1 MKFFNIALNR
11 TFFKSHLGDLGG
23 RFILCLVCL
32 LPLSSSA
39 QSWIW
44 YPGDYEIWLGNEM
57 NNRRTERGAFFPHF
71 WKMDSHYVLVEFSKK
86 IDLAT
91 AEEIEISVEGKFN
104 IKLDG
109 KLQFGMPTKFTL
121 PAGKHS
127 LNIKVWKQATPPAIF
142 VKGKTVNSDASWKV
156 TYEDK
161 EWIDESGKA
170 SDTSATIYMDA
181 ATSDSFKSVDTPPS
195 KYKLP
200 TEPMAAVK
208 REKKNEGELI
218 DFGKETFGFL
228 ELQGLKGTGKV
239 HIYYGES
246 PEEALD
252 TKFCETL
259 DRLSL
264 DGSSVTD
271 EARNVTSK
279 PEDNYTLG
287 NNKAF
292 RYVYITKDAGVSYA
306 DVSML
311 YEYKPEVRKGSFR
324 CNDEEVNR
332 MWEVGAYTMQLTTRE
347 FFIDGIKRDRWTW
360 SGDAIQSY
368 LMNYYLFF
376 DAETVKKTIW
386 LLRGKDPVTSHTN
399 TIMDYT
405 FYWFLS
411 IYDYYKFTGDTHF
424 IQQVYP
430 RMQSMMDYV
439 LGRTNKNGMV
449 EGQTGDWVFV
459 DWADGYM
466 DKHGE
471 LSYEQVLFCK
481 SLETMAL
488 CADLAKNTADKT
500 KYDGLARAL
509 RSKLEPAFWNE
520 TKKALVH
527 NRLDGKQQEQI
538 TRYSN
543 MFAVF
548 FNYLSP
554 EKQQLIKK
562 SVLMND
568 SVMKISTPYMRFY
581 ELEALCAMGEQKAVM
596 KEMKDYWGGMIREG
610 ATSFWEKY
618 NPTDKGTQHL
628 AMYGRPYGKSLCH
641 AWGASPIYLLGK
653 YYLGIQPVKAGY
665 SEFVIAPNLG
675 GMKWMEGA
683 VPTPKGEIKLYM
695 NEKTIKV
702 TATEGKGYLTFV
714 SKSKPKASK
723 GFVEKLEGNKY
734 RLLIDGKEEVVVS
747 YK

>member
-1 MKFFNIALNR
+1 MKR
-11 TFFKSHLGDLGG
+11 TFFLFVFAAITLISN
-23 RFILCLVCL
+23 
-32 LPLSSSA
+32 A
-39 QSWIW
+39 QTWIW

-57 NNRRTERGAFFPHF
+57 NNRRTERGAFFPPF

-86 IDLAT
+86 IDLAVP
-91 AEEIEISVEGKFN
+91 EKIEISVEGKFN

-109 KLQFGMPTKFTL
+109 KLQFGMPHTFTL

-127 LNIKVWKQATPPAIF
+127 LNIKVWNQSTPPTIF
-142 VKGKTVNSDASWKV
+142 VKGKTVQSDGSWKV

-170 SDTSATIYMDA
+170 SDTSATVYMDA
-181 ATSDSFKSVDTPPS
+181 ASNNFNEASTTPSAFKLATQPVI
-195 KYKLP
+195 
-200 TEPMAAVK
+200 AVK

-218 DFGKETFGFL
+218 DFGKETFGFIR
-228 ELQGLKGTGKV
+228 LQGLKGNGTV

-252 TKFCETL
+252 TKYCETL
-259 DRLSL
+259 DKLKIE
-264 DGSSVTD
+264 GTTIID
-271 EARNVTSK
+271 EARDVTSK
-279 PEDNYTLG
+279 LTDTYTIG
-287 NNKAF
+287 NSKAF
-292 RYVYITKDAGVSYA
+292 RYVYITKDSGMELK

-324 CNDEEVNR
+324 CNDEEVNK

-347 FFIDGIKRDRWTW
+347 FFIDGIKRDRWVW

-376 DAETVKKTIW
+376 DTETVKSNIW

-411 IYDYYKFTGDTHF
+411 IYDYYKFTGDKHF
-424 IQQVYP
+424 IEQVYP
-430 RMQSMMDYV
+430 RMQTMMDYV
-439 LGRTNKNGMV
+439 LSRSNKNGMV
-449 EGQTGDWVFV
+449 EGLTGDWVFV

-471 LSYEQVLFCK
+471 LSYEQILFCK
-481 SLETMAL
+481 SLETMSL
-488 CADLAKNTADKT
+488 CAKLVNNDTDIS
-500 KYDGLARAL
+500 KYDGLSKSL
-509 RSKLEPAFWNE
+509 RNKLEPAFWNE

-527 NRLDGKQQEQI
+527 NRIDGNQKEAV
-538 TRYSN
+538 TRYAN
-543 MFAVF
+543 MFAIF

-554 EKQQLIKK
+554 EKQQIIKK

-568 SVMKISTPYMRFY
+568 SIMKITTPYMRFY
-581 ELEALCAMGEQKAVM
+581 ELEALCALGEQKAVM
-596 KEMKDYWGGMIREG
+596 KEMKDYWGGMLREG
-610 ATSFWEKY
+610 ATTFWEKY

-628 AMYGRPYGKSLCH
+628 GMYGRPYGKSLCH

-665 SEFVIAPNLG
+665 TEYSITPNLG
-675 GMKWMEGA
+675 GMKWMEGT
-683 VPTPKGEIKLYM
+683 VPTPKGEIKLSM

-702 TATEGKGYLTFV
+702 KATQGIGYLNFT
-714 SKSKPKASK
+714 STSKPKASK
-723 GFVEKLEGNKY
+723 GTIEKLKDNHY
-734 RLLIDGKEEVVVS
+734 RLFINTQDEVTVI
-747 YK
+747 YR

>member
-1 MKFFNIALNR
+1 MRRTIFLLFFAAITLIAN
-11 TFFKSHLGDLGG
+11 
-23 RFILCLVCL
+23 
-32 LPLSSSA
+32 A
-39 QSWIW
+39 QTWIW

-57 NNRRTERGAFFPHF
+57 NNRRTERGAFFPPF

-86 IDLAT
+86 IDLA
-91 AEEIEISVEGKFN
+91 APEEIEISVEGKFN

-109 KLQFGMPTKFTL
+109 KLQFGMPHTFTL

-127 LNIKVWKQATPPAIF
+127 LNIKVWNQSTPPAIF
-142 VKGKTVNSDASWKV
+142 VKGKTVHSDGSWKV

-170 SDTSATIYMDA
+170 SDTSATVYMDA
-181 ATSDSFKSVDTPPS
+181 ASNNFNDPTTPPS
-195 KYKLP
+195 AFKLA
-200 TEPMAAVK
+200 TEPVKAVK

-218 DFGKETFGFL
+218 DFGKETFGFIQL
-228 ELQGLKGTGKV
+228 KGLQGNGTV

-252 TKFCETL
+252 TKYCETL
-259 DRLSL
+259 DKLKVN
-264 DGSSVTD
+264 GTTVTD
-271 EARNVTSK
+271 EALDVTSK
-279 PEDNYTLG
+279 LTDIYTIG
-287 NNKAF
+287 NSKAF
-292 RYVYITKDAGVSYA
+292 RYVYITKDSGIELK

-324 CNDEEVNR
+324 CNDEEVNK

-347 FFIDGIKRDRWTW
+347 FFIDGIKRDRWVW

-376 DAETVKKTIW
+376 DAETVKSNIW

-411 IYDYYKFTGDTHF
+411 IYDYYQFTGDKHF
-424 IQQVYP
+424 IEQVYP
-430 RMQSMMDYV
+430 RMQTMMDYV
-439 LGRTNKNGMV
+439 LSRSNKNGMV
-449 EGQTGDWVFV
+449 EGLTGDWVFV

-471 LSYEQVLFCK
+471 LSYEQILFCK
-481 SLETMAL
+481 SLETMSL
-488 CADLAKNTADKT
+488 CAKLVNNDTDKT
-500 KYDGLARAL
+500 KYDGLSTAL

-527 NRLDGKQQEQI
+527 NRIDGNQKEAV
-538 TRYSN
+538 TRYAN
-543 MFAVF
+543 MFAIF

-554 EKQQLIKK
+554 EKQQIIKK

-568 SVMKISTPYMRFY
+568 SIMKITTPYMRFY
-581 ELEALCAMGEQKAVM
+581 ELEALCALGEQKTVM
-596 KEMKDYWGGMIREG
+596 KEMKDYWGGMLREG
-610 ATSFWEKY
+610 ATTFWEKY

-665 SEFVIAPNLG
+665 TEYSITPNLG
-675 GMKWMEGA
+675 GLKWMEGT
-683 VPTPKGEIKLYM
+683 VPTPKGEIKLSM

-702 TATEGKGYLTFV
+702 KATQGTGYLNFV
-714 SKSKPKASK
+714 STSKPKASK
-723 GFVEKLEGNKY
+723 GTIEKLKDNHY
-734 RLLIDGKEEVVVS
+734 RLFIDSLEEVTVT
-747 YK
+747 YR